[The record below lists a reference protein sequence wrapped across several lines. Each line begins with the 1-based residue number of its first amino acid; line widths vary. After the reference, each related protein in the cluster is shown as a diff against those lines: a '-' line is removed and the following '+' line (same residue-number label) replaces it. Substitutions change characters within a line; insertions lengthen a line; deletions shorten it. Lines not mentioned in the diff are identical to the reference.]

1 MIIKEVLA
9 KSIMTKTGIPD
20 SDYVINPYVGCSH
33 GCKYCYADF
42 IVRKFKKISHPWG
55 EFVQVKINAPEILK
69 KEIKHKKKGIVLF
82 SSICDPYQPVEA
94 KYKLT
99 RQCLEILLEHQFPV
113 SILTKSK
120 FALRDI
126 DLFKEFEDSK
136 VGLSIT
142 TDDDE
147 IRKIFEPR
155 SPSIEE
161 RIKALD
167 ELHRQ
172 GIYTYVF
179 IGPILPQNPER
190 LASLLKDKVD
200 CVLIDKMNYSYKV
213 KKIYRTCG
221 FEYALEPEYFED
233 VAKKLEKIFRKSGV
247 KVTVCFP

>member
-20 SDYVINPYVGCSH
+20 SDYVINPYVGCFH

-55 EFVQVKINAPEILK
+55 EFVQVKVNAADLLR
-69 KEIKHKKKGIVLF
+69 KEIKRKKKGIVLF

-99 RQCLEILLEHQFPV
+99 RKCLQILLEHQFPV

-120 FALRDI
+120 LVLRDT
-126 DLFKEFEDSK
+126 DLFREFEDIE

-147 IRKIFEPR
+147 IRKLFEPR
-155 SPSIEE
+155 TPSIEE
-161 RIKALD
+161 RIETLD
-167 ELHRQ
+167 RLHRE

-179 IGPILPQNPER
+179 IGPILPQNPDR
-190 LASLLKDKVD
+190 LAALLKDKVD
-200 CVLIDKMNYSYKV
+200 YVLIDKMNYSNKV
-213 KKIYRTCG
+213 KKIYKAHG
-221 FEYALEPEYFED
+221 LEYALEPEYFED
-233 VAKKLEKIFRKSGV
+233 VAPKLEKIFRKSGA